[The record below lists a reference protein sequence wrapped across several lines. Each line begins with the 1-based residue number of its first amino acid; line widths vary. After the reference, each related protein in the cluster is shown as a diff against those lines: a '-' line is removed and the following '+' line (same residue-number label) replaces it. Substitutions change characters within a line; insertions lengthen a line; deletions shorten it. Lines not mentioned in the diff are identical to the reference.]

1 MREPSFMLL
10 YMYVNIL
17 LVIPLPS
24 RPTSFPSDMMSALY
38 SRNQTQK
45 RENRNWYQAVNAS
58 NRMRNLAR
66 SRSGSLDTLT
76 SSIMSS
82 SPVQGSPEK
91 LGEGSRKSSLNT
103 FTTPPLNNMN
113 GGQESDEDGYVTAE
127 DEETSRPGKRTS
139 PDHASPTIS
148 TPTSTSTRPEQ
159 SAPMENASS
168 SGIRGLMGRL
178 RLWHSAFSCRCLV
191 LYWLHHCL
199 DPYIHTNCTIPFQS

>member
-1 MREPSFMLL
+1 
-10 YMYVNIL
+10 
-17 LVIPLPS
+17 
-24 RPTSFPSDMMSALY
+24 
-38 SRNQTQK
+38 
-45 RENRNWYQAVNAS
+45 
-58 NRMRNLAR
+58 MRNLAR

-103 FTTPPLNNMN
+103 FTTPPLSNM
-113 GGQESDEDGYVTAE
+113 GGREGQESDDDGYVTAE

-148 TPTSTSTRPEQ
+148 TPTSTRPDQ
-159 SAPMENASS
+159 TVPMENASS

-178 RLWHSAFSCRCLV
+178 RL
-191 LYWLHHCL
+191 
-199 DPYIHTNCTIPFQS
+199 